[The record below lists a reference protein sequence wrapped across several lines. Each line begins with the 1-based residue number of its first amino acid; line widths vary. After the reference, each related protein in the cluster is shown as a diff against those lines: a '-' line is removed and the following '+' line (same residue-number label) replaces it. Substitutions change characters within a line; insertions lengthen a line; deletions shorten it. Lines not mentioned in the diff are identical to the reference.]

1 MQTNWHIKTLTS
13 EEQSAAE
20 RLTAELDIS
29 PLAGRLLASR
39 GLRTGA
45 EARAY
50 IRPSLE
56 SLHDPFLMRDM
67 GSAVDRLV
75 RAIDSH
81 ERIMVYGDYDV
92 DGTTAVALMYS
103 FLKTQT
109 DNLCYYIPDRYTEGY
124 GISIKGVDT
133 AKADGCTLVIALDCG
148 IKAVDK
154 IAYANSLGIDFIVC
168 DHHTPGDIIPEAV
181 AVLNMKRQDCLYP
194 FKELSGCGVGFKL
207 VQAYILRRGMD
218 MQQAYRLLPLL
229 AMSIASDIVPITG
242 ENRVMAYYGLKQLNT
257 NPSLGLK
264 NVIKIAGLAGKDIQI
279 SDIVF
284 KIGPRINASGR
295 IQQARDAVE
304 LLVAKDKNFAWQRC
318 LEIDHQNDVRKD
330 LDKTITEEALEKL
343 KADATVESKSSV
355 VVYDPDWHKGVIAIV
370 ASRLSEKYYRPA
382 VVLTKSNG
390 MVTGSARSIPGFDI
404 YSAIESCR
412 DLLENFG
419 GHMYAVGLAMKEE
432 NLPAFEARFE
442 QFVAENIQPDQRSP
456 QVDIDAMLDFKDITP
471 RFYKTLRQFNPFGP
485 ENNEP
490 IFCTKG
496 VFDSGYSKLV
506 GKNNEHLKLDVRD
519 GSSDTI
525 INGIAFRQC
534 AFYEPLRQ
542 NKPLAICYTLEDNK
556 FNALQLMVRDIKLN
570 EDAF

>member
-1 MQTNWHIKTLTS
+1 MVKWNFNPLTN
-13 EEQSAAE
+13 EQEQQKEQIAKD
-20 RLTAELDIS
+20 LGIN
-29 PLAGRLLASR
+29 PVLAQLLVQR
-39 GLRTGA
+39 GVATPE
-45 EARAY
+45 EARHFFHP
-50 IRPSLE
+50 RLSD
-56 SLHDPFLMRDM
+56 LHDPFLMKDM
-67 GSAVDRLV
+67 DKAVDRLNEALQS
-75 RAIDSH
+75 R
-81 ERIMVYGDYDV
+81 ERILIYGDYDV
-92 DGTTAVALMYS
+92 DGTTAVSLVYKFIGQFHS
-103 FLKTQT
+103 DLLFYL
-109 DNLCYYIPDRYTEGY
+109 PDRDNEGS
-124 GISIKGVDT
+124 GISYKGIDYAVEN
-133 AKADGCTLVIALDCG
+133 GCSLIIALDCG
-148 IKAVDK
+148 IKAIEKVD
-154 IAYANSLGIDFIVC
+154 YAKEHGVDFIIC
-168 DHHTPGDIIPEAV
+168 DHHTTDDRIPDAV
-181 AVLNMKRQDCLYP
+181 AVLDPKRNDCDYP
-194 FKELSGCGVGFKL
+194 YKHLCGCGVGFKFM
-207 VQAYILRRGMD
+207 QAF
-218 MQQAYRLLPLL
+218 
-229 AMSIASDIVPITG
+229 AMSNGLGQSSLFAMLDFVAVSIASDIVPITG

-471 RFYKTLRQFNPFGP
+471 RFYKSLRQFNPFGP
-485 ENNEP
+485 ENNKP

>member
-1 MQTNWHIKTLTS
+1 LFY
-13 EEQSAAE
+13 
-20 RLTAELDIS
+20 L
-29 PLAGRLLASR
+29 
-39 GLRTGA
+39 
-45 EARAY
+45 
-50 IRPSLE
+50 
-56 SLHDPFLMRDM
+56 
-67 GSAVDRLV
+67 
-75 RAIDSH
+75 
-81 ERIMVYGDYDV
+81 
-92 DGTTAVALMYS
+92 
-103 FLKTQT
+103 
-109 DNLCYYIPDRYTEGY
+109 PDRDNEGS
-124 GISIKGVDT
+124 GISYKGIDYAVEN
-133 AKADGCTLVIALDCG
+133 GCSLIIALDCG
-148 IKAVDK
+148 IKAIEKVD
-154 IAYANSLGIDFIVC
+154 YAKEHGVDFIIC
-168 DHHTPGDIIPEAV
+168 DHHTTDDRIPDAV
-181 AVLNMKRQDCLYP
+181 AVLDPKRNDCDYP
-194 FKELSGCGVGFKL
+194 YKHLCGCGVGFKFM
-207 VQAYILRRGMD
+207 QAF
-218 MQQAYRLLPLL
+218 
-229 AMSIASDIVPITG
+229 AMSNGLGQSSLFAMLDFVAVSIASDIVPITG

-485 ENNEP
+485 ENNKP

-525 INGIAFRQC
+525 MNGIAFRQC

>member
-1 MQTNWHIKTLTS
+1 MVKWNFNPLTN
-13 EEQSAAE
+13 EQEQQKEQIAKD
-20 RLTAELDIS
+20 LGIN
-29 PLAGRLLASR
+29 PVLAQLLVQR
-39 GLRTGA
+39 GVATPE
-45 EARAY
+45 EARHFFHP
-50 IRPSLE
+50 RLSD
-56 SLHDPFLMRDM
+56 LHDPFLMKDM
-67 GSAVDRLV
+67 DKAVDRLNEALQS
-75 RAIDSH
+75 R
-81 ERIMVYGDYDV
+81 ERILIYGDYDV
-92 DGTTAVALMYS
+92 DGTTAVSLVYKFIGQFHS
-103 FLKTQT
+103 DLLFYL
-109 DNLCYYIPDRYTEGY
+109 PDRDNEGS
-124 GISIKGVDT
+124 GISYKGIDYAVEN
-133 AKADGCTLVIALDCG
+133 GCSLIIALDCG
-148 IKAVDK
+148 IKAIEKV
-154 IAYANSLGIDFIVC
+154 AYAKEHGVDFIIC
-168 DHHTPGDIIPEAV
+168 DHHTTDDRIPDAV
-181 AVLNMKRQDCLYP
+181 AVLDPKRNDCDYP
-194 FKELSGCGVGFKL
+194 YKHLCGCGVGFKFM
-207 VQAYILRRGMD
+207 QAF
-218 MQQAYRLLPLL
+218 
-229 AMSIASDIVPITG
+229 AMSNGLGQSSLFAMLDFVAVSIASDIVPITG

-485 ENNEP
+485 ENNKP

>member
-1 MQTNWHIKTLTS
+1 MVKWNFNPLTN
-13 EEQSAAE
+13 EQEQQKEQIAKD
-20 RLTAELDIS
+20 LGIN
-29 PLAGRLLASR
+29 PVLAQLLVQR
-39 GLRTGA
+39 GVATPE
-45 EARAY
+45 EARHFFHP
-50 IRPSLE
+50 RLSD
-56 SLHDPFLMRDM
+56 LHDPFLMKDM
-67 GSAVDRLV
+67 DKAVDRLNEALQS
-75 RAIDSH
+75 R
-81 ERIMVYGDYDV
+81 ERILIYGDYDV
-92 DGTTAVALMYS
+92 DGTTAVSLVYKFIGQFHS
-103 FLKTQT
+103 DLLFYL
-109 DNLCYYIPDRYTEGY
+109 PDRDNEGS
-124 GISIKGVDT
+124 GISYKGINYAVEN
-133 AKADGCTLVIALDCG
+133 GGSLIIALDCG
-148 IKAVDK
+148 IKAIEKVD
-154 IAYANSLGIDFIVC
+154 YAKERGVDFIIC
-168 DHHTPGDIIPEAV
+168 DHHTTDDRIPDAV
-181 AVLNMKRQDCLYP
+181 AVLDPKRNDCDYP
-194 FKELSGCGVGFKL
+194 YKHLCGCGVGFKFM
-207 VQAYILRRGMD
+207 QAF
-218 MQQAYRLLPLL
+218 
-229 AMSIASDIVPITG
+229 AMSNGLGQSSLFAMLDFVAVSIASDIVPITG

-304 LLVAKDKNFAWQRC
+304 LLVAKDKNFAWLRC

-432 NLPAFEARFE
+432 NLPVFEARFE

-485 ENNEP
+485 ENNKP

>member
-1 MQTNWHIKTLTS
+1 MVKWNFNPLTN
-13 EEQSAAE
+13 EQEQQKEQIAKD
-20 RLTAELDIS
+20 LGIN
-29 PLAGRLLASR
+29 PVLAQLLVQR
-39 GLRTGA
+39 GVATPE
-45 EARAY
+45 EARHFFHP
-50 IRPSLE
+50 RLSD
-56 SLHDPFLMRDM
+56 LHDPFLMKDM
-67 GSAVDRLV
+67 DKAVDRLNEALQS
-75 RAIDSH
+75 R
-81 ERIMVYGDYDV
+81 ERILIYGDYDV
-92 DGTTAVALMYS
+92 DGTTAVSLVYKFIGQFHS
-103 FLKTQT
+103 DLLFYL
-109 DNLCYYIPDRYTEGY
+109 PDRDNEGS
-124 GISIKGVDT
+124 GISYKGIDYAVEN
-133 AKADGCTLVIALDCG
+133 GCSLIIALDCG
-148 IKAVDK
+148 IKAIEKVD
-154 IAYANSLGIDFIVC
+154 YAKEHGVDFIIC
-168 DHHTPGDIIPEAV
+168 DHHTTDDRIPDAV
-181 AVLNMKRQDCLYP
+181 AVLDPKRNDCDYP
-194 FKELSGCGVGFKL
+194 YKHLCGCGVGFKFM
-207 VQAYILRRGMD
+207 QAF
-218 MQQAYRLLPLL
+218 
-229 AMSIASDIVPITG
+229 AMSNGLGQSSLFAMLDFVAVSIASDIVPITG

-284 KIGPRINASGR
+284 KIGPHINASGR

-485 ENNEP
+485 ENNKP

>member
-1 MQTNWHIKTLTS
+1 MVKWNFNPLTN
-13 EEQSAAE
+13 EQEQQKEQIAKD
-20 RLTAELDIS
+20 LGIN
-29 PLAGRLLASR
+29 PVLAQLLVQR
-39 GLRTGA
+39 GVATPE
-45 EARAY
+45 EARHFFHP
-50 IRPSLE
+50 RLSD
-56 SLHDPFLMRDM
+56 LHDPFLMKDM
-67 GSAVDRLV
+67 DKAVDRLNEALQS
-75 RAIDSH
+75 R
-81 ERIMVYGDYDV
+81 ERILIYGDYDV
-92 DGTTAVALMYS
+92 DGTTAVSLVYKFIGQFHS
-103 FLKTQT
+103 DLLFYL
-109 DNLCYYIPDRYTEGY
+109 PDRDNEGS
-124 GISIKGVDT
+124 GISYKGIDYAVEN
-133 AKADGCTLVIALDCG
+133 GCSLIIALDCG
-148 IKAVDK
+148 IKAIEKVD
-154 IAYANSLGIDFIVC
+154 YAKEHGVDFIIC
-168 DHHTPGDIIPEAV
+168 DHHTTDDRIPDAV
-181 AVLNMKRQDCLYP
+181 AVLDPKRNDCDYP
-194 FKELSGCGVGFKL
+194 YKHLCGCGVGFKFM
-207 VQAYILRRGMD
+207 QAF
-218 MQQAYRLLPLL
+218 
-229 AMSIASDIVPITG
+229 AMSNGLGQSSLFAMLDFVAVSIASDIVPITG

-485 ENNEP
+485 ENNKP

-525 INGIAFRQC
+525 MNGIAFRQC

>member
-1 MQTNWHIKTLTS
+1 MVKWNFNPLTN
-13 EEQSAAE
+13 EQEQQKEQIAKD
-20 RLTAELDIS
+20 LGIN
-29 PLAGRLLASR
+29 PVLAQLLVQR
-39 GLRTGA
+39 GVATPE
-45 EARAY
+45 EARHFFHP
-50 IRPSLE
+50 RLSD
-56 SLHDPFLMRDM
+56 LHDPFLMKDM
-67 GSAVDRLV
+67 DKAVDRLNEALQS
-75 RAIDSH
+75 R
-81 ERIMVYGDYDV
+81 ERILIYGDYDV
-92 DGTTAVALMYS
+92 DGTTAVSLVYKFIGQFHS
-103 FLKTQT
+103 DLLFYL
-109 DNLCYYIPDRYTEGY
+109 PDRDNEGS
-124 GISIKGVDT
+124 GISYKGIDYAVEN
-133 AKADGCTLVIALDCG
+133 GCSLIIALDCG
-148 IKAVDK
+148 IKAIEKVD
-154 IAYANSLGIDFIVC
+154 YAKEHGVDFIIC
-168 DHHTPGDIIPEAV
+168 DHHTTDDRIPDAV
-181 AVLNMKRQDCLYP
+181 AVLDPKRNDCDYP
-194 FKELSGCGVGFKL
+194 YKHLCGCGVGFKFM
-207 VQAYILRRGMD
+207 QAF
-218 MQQAYRLLPLL
+218 
-229 AMSIASDIVPITG
+229 AMSNGLGQSSLFAMLDFVAVSIASDIVPITG

-343 KADATVESKSSV
+343 KADATVDSKSSV

-432 NLPAFEARFE
+432 NLPVFEARFE

-485 ENNEP
+485 ENNKP

-525 INGIAFRQC
+525 MNGIAFRQC

-556 FNALQLMVRDIKLN
+556 FNALQLMVKDIKLN

>member
-1 MQTNWHIKTLTS
+1 MVKWNFNPLTN
-13 EEQSAAE
+13 EQEQQKEQIATD
-20 RLTAELDIS
+20 LGIN
-29 PLAGRLLASR
+29 PVLAQLLVQR
-39 GLRTGA
+39 GVATPE
-45 EARAY
+45 EARHFFHP
-50 IRPSLE
+50 RLSD
-56 SLHDPFLMRDM
+56 LHDPFLMKDM
-67 GSAVDRLV
+67 DKAVDRLNEALQS
-75 RAIDSH
+75 R
-81 ERIMVYGDYDV
+81 ERILIYGDYDV
-92 DGTTAVALMYS
+92 DGTTAVSLVYKFIGQFHS
-103 FLKTQT
+103 DLLFYL
-109 DNLCYYIPDRYTEGY
+109 PDRDNEGS
-124 GISIKGVDT
+124 GISYKGIDYAVEN
-133 AKADGCTLVIALDCG
+133 GCSLIIALDCG
-148 IKAVDK
+148 IKAIEKVD
-154 IAYANSLGIDFIVC
+154 YAKEHGVDFIIC
-168 DHHTPGDIIPEAV
+168 DHHTTDDRIPDAV
-181 AVLNMKRQDCLYP
+181 AVLDPKRNDCDYP
-194 FKELSGCGVGFKL
+194 YKHLCGCGVGFKFM
-207 VQAYILRRGMD
+207 QAF
-218 MQQAYRLLPLL
+218 
-229 AMSIASDIVPITG
+229 AMSNGLGQSSLFAMLDFVAVSIASDIVPITG

-412 DLLENFG
+412 ALLENFG

-485 ENNEP
+485 ENNKP

>member
-1 MQTNWHIKTLTS
+1 MVKWNFNPLTN
-13 EEQSAAE
+13 EQEQQKEQIAKD
-20 RLTAELDIS
+20 LGIN
-29 PLAGRLLASR
+29 PVLAQLLVQR
-39 GLRTGA
+39 GVATPE
-45 EARAY
+45 EARHFFHP
-50 IRPSLE
+50 RLSD
-56 SLHDPFLMRDM
+56 LHDPFLMKDM
-67 GSAVDRLV
+67 DKAVDRLNEALQS
-75 RAIDSH
+75 R
-81 ERIMVYGDYDV
+81 ERILIYGDYDV
-92 DGTTAVALMYS
+92 DGTTAVSLVYKFIGQFHS
-103 FLKTQT
+103 DLLFYL
-109 DNLCYYIPDRYTEGY
+109 PDRDNEGS
-124 GISIKGVDT
+124 GISYKGIDYAVEN
-133 AKADGCTLVIALDCG
+133 GCSLIIALDCG
-148 IKAVDK
+148 IKAIEKVD
-154 IAYANSLGIDFIVC
+154 YAKERGVDFIIC
-168 DHHTPGDIIPEAV
+168 DHHTTDDRIPDAV
-181 AVLNMKRQDCLYP
+181 AVLDPKRPDCDYP
-194 FKELSGCGVGFKL
+194 YKHLCGCGVGFKFM
-207 VQAYILRRGMD
+207 QAFAISNGLG
-218 MQQAYRLLPLL
+218 QSSLF
-229 AMSIASDIVPITG
+229 AMLDFVAVSIASDIVPITG

-343 KADATVESKSSV
+343 KADTTMESKSSV

-419 GHMYAVGLAMKEE
+419 GHIYAVGLAMKEE
-432 NLPAFEARFE
+432 NLPVFEKRFE
-442 QFVAENIQPDQRSP
+442 QFVSENIEPDQRYP

-485 ENNEP
+485 ENNKP

-496 VFDSGYSKLV
+496 VLDSGYSKLV
-506 GKNNEHLKLDVRD
+506 GKNNEHLKLDVKD
-519 GSSDTI
+519 SSSDSV
-525 INGIAFRQC
+525 INGIAFRQGS
-534 AFYEPLRQ
+534 FYEPLRQ
-542 NKPLAICYTLEDNK
+542 NKRLAICYTLEDNK
-556 FNALQLMVRDIKLN
+556 FNALQLMVRDIKLD

>member
-1 MQTNWHIKTLTS
+1 MVKWNFNPLTN
-13 EEQSAAE
+13 EQEQQKEQIAKD
-20 RLTAELDIS
+20 LGIN
-29 PLAGRLLASR
+29 PVLAQLLVQR
-39 GLRTGA
+39 GVATPE
-45 EARAY
+45 EARHFFHP
-50 IRPSLE
+50 RLSD
-56 SLHDPFLMRDM
+56 LHDPFLMKDM
-67 GSAVDRLV
+67 DKAVDRLNEALQS
-75 RAIDSH
+75 R
-81 ERIMVYGDYDV
+81 ERILIYGDYDM
-92 DGTTAVALMYS
+92 DGTTAVSLVYKFIGQFHS
-103 FLKTQT
+103 DLLFYL
-109 DNLCYYIPDRYTEGY
+109 PDRDNEGS
-124 GISIKGVDT
+124 GISYKGIDYAVEN
-133 AKADGCTLVIALDCG
+133 GCSLIIALDCG
-148 IKAVDK
+148 IKAIEKVD
-154 IAYANSLGIDFIVC
+154 YAKERVGDFIIC
-168 DHHTPGDIIPEAV
+168 DHHTTDDRIHDAV
-181 AVLNMKRQDCLYP
+181 AVLDPKRPDCDYP
-194 FKELSGCGVGFKL
+194 YKHLCGCGVGFKFM
-207 VQAYILRRGMD
+207 QAFAISNGLG
-218 MQQAYRLLPLL
+218 QSSLF
-229 AMSIASDIVPITG
+229 AMLDFVAVSIASDIVPITG

-343 KADATVESKSSV
+343 KADTTMESKSSV

-419 GHMYAVGLAMKEE
+419 GHIYAVGLAMKEE
-432 NLPAFEARFE
+432 NLPVFEKRFE
-442 QFVAENIQPDQRSP
+442 QFVSENIEPDQRYP

-485 ENNEP
+485 ENNKP

-496 VFDSGYSKLV
+496 VLDSGYSKLV
-506 GKNNEHLKLDVRD
+506 GKNNEHLKLDVKD
-519 GSSDTI
+519 SSSDSV
-525 INGIAFRQC
+525 INGIAFRQGS
-534 AFYEPLRQ
+534 FYEPLRQ
-542 NKPLAICYTLEDNK
+542 NKRLAICYTLEDNK
-556 FNALQLMVRDIKLN
+556 FNALQLMVRDIKLD

>member
-1 MQTNWHIKTLTS
+1 MVKWNFNPLTN
-13 EEQSAAE
+13 EQEQQKEQIAKD
-20 RLTAELDIS
+20 LGIN
-29 PLAGRLLASR
+29 PVLAQLLVQR
-39 GLRTGA
+39 GVATPE
-45 EARAY
+45 EARHFFHP
-50 IRPSLE
+50 RLSD
-56 SLHDPFLMRDM
+56 LHDPFLMKDM
-67 GSAVDRLV
+67 DKAVDRLNEALQS
-75 RAIDSH
+75 R
-81 ERIMVYGDYDV
+81 ERILIYGDYDV
-92 DGTTAVALMYS
+92 DGTTAVSLVYKFIGQFHS
-103 FLKTQT
+103 DLLFYL
-109 DNLCYYIPDRYTEGY
+109 PDRDNEGS
-124 GISIKGVDT
+124 GISYKGIDYAVEN
-133 AKADGCTLVIALDCG
+133 GCSLIIALDCG
-148 IKAVDK
+148 IKAIEKVD
-154 IAYANSLGIDFIVC
+154 YAKERGVDFIIC
-168 DHHTPGDIIPEAV
+168 DHHTTDDRIPDAV
-181 AVLNMKRQDCLYP
+181 AVLDPKRPDCDYP
-194 FKELSGCGVGFKL
+194 YKHLCGCGVGFKFM
-207 VQAYILRRGMD
+207 QAFAISNGLG
-218 MQQAYRLLPLL
+218 QSSLF
-229 AMSIASDIVPITG
+229 AMLDFVAVSIASDIVPITG

-343 KADATVESKSSV
+343 KADTTMESKSSV
-355 VVYDPDWHKGVIAIV
+355 VVYDPDWHKGVIASV

-419 GHMYAVGLAMKEE
+419 GHIYAVGLAMKEE
-432 NLPAFEARFE
+432 NLPVFEKRFE
-442 QFVAENIQPDQRSP
+442 QFVSENIEPDQRYP

-485 ENNEP
+485 ENNKP
-490 IFCTKG
+490 ILCTKG
-496 VFDSGYSKLV
+496 VLDSGYSKLV
-506 GKNNEHLKLDVRD
+506 GKNNEHLKLDVKD
-519 GSSDTI
+519 SSSDSV
-525 INGIAFRQC
+525 INGIAFRQGS
-534 AFYEPLRQ
+534 FYEPLRQ
-542 NKPLAICYTLEDNK
+542 NKRLAICYTLEDNK
-556 FNALQLMVRDIKLN
+556 FNALQLMVRDIKLD

>member
-1 MQTNWHIKTLTS
+1 MVKWNFNPLTN
-13 EEQSAAE
+13 EQEQQKEQIAKD
-20 RLTAELDIS
+20 LGIN
-29 PLAGRLLASR
+29 PVLAQLLVQR
-39 GLRTGA
+39 GVATPE
-45 EARAY
+45 EARHFFHP
-50 IRPSLE
+50 RLSD
-56 SLHDPFLMRDM
+56 LHDPFLLKDM
-67 GSAVDRLV
+67 DKAVDRLNEALQS
-75 RAIDSH
+75 R
-81 ERIMVYGDYDV
+81 ERILIYGDYDV
-92 DGTTAVALMYS
+92 DGTTAVSLVYKFIGQFHS
-103 FLKTQT
+103 DLLFYL
-109 DNLCYYIPDRYTEGY
+109 PDRDNEGS
-124 GISIKGVDT
+124 GISYKGIDYAVEN
-133 AKADGCTLVIALDCG
+133 GCSLIIALDCG
-148 IKAVDK
+148 IKAIEKVD
-154 IAYANSLGIDFIVC
+154 YAKERGVDFIIC
-168 DHHTPGDIIPEAV
+168 DHHTTDDRIPDAV
-181 AVLNMKRQDCLYP
+181 AVLDPKRPDCDYP
-194 FKELSGCGVGFKL
+194 YKHLCGCGVGFKFM
-207 VQAYILRRGMD
+207 QAFAISNGLG
-218 MQQAYRLLPLL
+218 QSSLF
-229 AMSIASDIVPITG
+229 AMLDFVAVSIASDIVPITG

-343 KADATVESKSSV
+343 KADTTMESKSSV

-419 GHMYAVGLAMKEE
+419 GHIYAVGLAMKEE
-432 NLPAFEARFE
+432 NLPVFEKRFE
-442 QFVAENIQPDQRSP
+442 QFVSENIEPDQRYP

-485 ENNEP
+485 ENNKP

-496 VFDSGYSKLV
+496 VLDSGYSKLV
-506 GKNNEHLKLDVRD
+506 GKNNEHLKLDVKD
-519 GSSDTI
+519 SSSDSV
-525 INGIAFRQC
+525 INGIAFRQGS
-534 AFYEPLRQ
+534 FYEPLRQ
-542 NKPLAICYTLEDNK
+542 NKRLAICYTLEDNK
-556 FNALQLMVRDIKLN
+556 FNALQLMVRDIKLD